1 MGQARGPARAT
12 GDTIARS
19 TGLAA
24 VSQLSVAAFTAFLTL
39 YLVRVLGPSEYG
51 IFAVAL
57 SVGALA
63 LLPSDLGISL
73 SAARFIAERREEPTA
88 AADIL
93 RDALRLKVVVGLVV
107 SVALIVV
114 AEPIAWIYGEP
125 GLVWP
130 IRAVSVAVF
139 GQGLVLFFQR
149 AFIALG
155 RVAVGLRIV
164 VSESAFEV
172 GATVTLVMLGMGAGG
187 AAFGRATG
195 YLLGTLVAVVL
206 TVRALGRRAV
216 AGPGHVREA
225 MRSIAGYAGALL
237 VIEAAY
243 TLFSQIDVLLVGALL
258 GPAAAGVFQA
268 PVRLATFLG
277 YPGLAIANG
286 VAPRLA
292 RGEAQQPNVGA
303 FELGMRLLIVFQA
316 LALAPLLVWAE
327 PLVDLLLGSEYA
339 ESASV
344 LRALT
349 PYIFLSGIAPLLA
362 LGVNFLGEARRRIPL
377 AFAAVTVNTVVCLV
391 LIPEIGVVGGAIGS
405 SLGYLLYVPAHL
417 VVIRRT
423 LDLSLRPLGA
433 TLVRSLLAAAV
444 MAGVLA
450 ALGTGEVSLP
460 LLAAGAFVGT
470 AAFTLTLYATGELR
484 RRDVDAVRTVLA
496 RRRAAR
502 SADTGS

>member
-51 IFAVAL
+51 IFAVAV

-243 TLFSQIDVLLVGALL
+243 TLFSQIDILLVGALL

-286 VAPRLA
+286 VAPAWPEERPSN
-292 RGEAQQPNVGA
+292 R
-303 FELGMRLLIVFQA
+303 MS
-316 LALAPLLVWAE
+316 APSSSGCGCSSCSRRSPSRRCWSGPSRWSTSCSAPSTRSLPPCCERSRRTSSSPESLPSWR
-327 PLVDLLLGSEYA
+327 
-339 ESASV
+339 SAS
-344 LRALT
+344 T
-349 PYIFLSGIAPLLA
+349 
-362 LGVNFLGEARRRIPL
+362 
-377 AFAAVTVNTVVCLV
+377 
-391 LIPEIGVVGGAIGS
+391 S
-405 SLGYLLYVPAHL
+405 SE
-417 VVIRRT
+417 
-423 LDLSLRPLGA
+423 RP
-433 TLVRSLLAAAV
+433 
-444 MAGVLA
+444 
-450 ALGTGEVSLP
+450 
-460 LLAAGAFVGT
+460 AGAFRSRS
-470 AAFTLTLYATGELR
+470 LR
-484 RRDVDAVRTVLA
+484 
-496 RRRAAR
+496 
-502 SADTGS
+502 

>member
-1 MGQARGPARAT
+1 LGQARGPARAT

-51 IFAVAL
+51 IFAVAV

-164 VSESAFEV
+164 VSERADGEDDRDQ
-172 GATVTLVMLGMGAGG
+172 GAEEIA
-187 AAFGRATG
+187 
-195 YLLGTLVAVVL
+195 
-206 TVRALGRRAV
+206 RRAV

-243 TLFSQIDVLLVGALL
+243 TLFSQIDILLVGALL